1 MERGIRDDKIE
12 IKKPSPGIQV
22 LEMEQPIAHRS
33 PHQGQRT
40 WSSSLEELGP
50 KGGGNTREIQDAW
63 AKIRCIIGAG
73 SPWTSGPG

>member
-1 MERGIRDDKIE
+1 MEHGIRDDKIE
-12 IKKPSPGIQV
+12 IKKPSPGIPV

-33 PHQGQRT
+33 PHKGQRT
-40 WSSSLEELGP
+40 RSSRLEELGP

-73 SPWTSGPG
+73 SP